1 MTKAPDLNFKFPL
14 MALSAGLGVFA
25 LSALLLW
32 SFGAPLHASTSTWV
46 ACALSFFSVV
56 SIASVLFAKAST
68 NTGHSTPKQTDQVA
82 ELKHH
87 IDTML
92 SGLAHCFNS
101 QYTQASG
108 ELEQVR
114 GLLDDAS
121 DKLVTSFTNLETHS
135 RKQQELALSITAQ
148 GHRDNLDNADEQVDF
163 ESFLGEIAST
173 LSVFVDTTVDT
184 SRVGMQL
191 VEMMDDI
198 NGRVNTIVG
207 VLGEIESIAKQT
219 NLLALNAAIEAARAG
234 EAGRGF
240 AVVADEVRNL
250 STRSS
255 QFSSQIREYMC
266 GVHNSVRAAEQSI
279 NGMASKDMQFALV
292 SKQRVGN
299 MLESVR
305 GINQHMNVAVDEI
318 TVISKEVGSEVART
332 VTSLQFQDLVTQ
344 LLARVCNR
352 IQTMSDSLQEI
363 EQVQSAAAAIH
374 DLPSLSQYLQR
385 YDSVIAKANSGPSGS
400 GPVSQG
406 HMASGDIDLF

>member
-1 MTKAPDLNFKFPL
+1 MKKASHLKFKLPL
-14 MALSAGLGVFA
+14 MALIAGLGVFA
-25 LSALLLW
+25 LSALLFW
-32 SFGAPLHASTSTWV
+32 SFDAPLHASTGSWV
-46 ACALSFFSVV
+46 SFALAFVGAV
-56 SIASVLFAKAST
+56 IIASVLLAKAST
-68 NTGHSTPKQTDQVA
+68 REDQPTHKQTDQVS
-82 ELKHH
+82 EIKHH

-92 SGLAHCFNS
+92 SGLAQCFNT

-114 GLLDDAS
+114 GLLNDAS
-121 DKLVTSFTNLETHS
+121 DKLVTSFTNLETYS
-135 RKQQELALSITAQ
+135 RNQQELALSITAQ
-148 GHRDNLDNADEQVDF
+148 GNHDNQENTEEQVDF

-255 QFSSQIREYMC
+255 QFSSQIRGYMS
-266 GVHNSVRAAEQSI
+266 GVHDSVRAAEQSI

-299 MLESVR
+299 MLDSVR
-305 GINQHMNVAVDEI
+305 GINQRMNVAVDEI
-318 TVISKEVGSEVART
+318 TMISKEVGSEVART

-344 LLARVCNR
+344 LLARVCHR

-363 EQVQSAAAAIH
+363 EQVQSAAAAIQ

>member
-1 MTKAPDLNFKFPL
+1 MKKVRNLNFKFSL
-14 MALSAGLGVFA
+14 MALIAGLGVFA
-25 LSALLLW
+25 LCALLLW
-32 SFGAPLHASTSTWV
+32 VFDAPLHASMGAWASF
-46 ACALSFFSVV
+46 ALAFLSAVI
-56 SIASVLFAKAST
+56 IASVLTAKAS
-68 NTGHSTPKQTDQVA
+68 NADQPTPKQTDQVT
-82 ELKHH
+82 EIKHH

-92 SGLAHCFNS
+92 SGLAQCFNT

-114 GLLDDAS
+114 GLLNDAS
-121 DKLVTSFTNLETHS
+121 DKLVTSFTSLESHS

-148 GHRDNLDNADEQVDF
+148 GHRDNQDDSEEQVDF

-255 QFSSQIREYMC
+255 QFSSQIREYMS
-266 GVHNSVRAAEQSI
+266 GVHDSVRAAEQSI

-299 MLESVR
+299 MLDSVR

-318 TVISKEVGSEVART
+318 TLISKEVGSEVART
-332 VTSLQFQDLVTQ
+332 VTSL
-344 LLARVCNR
+344 
-352 IQTMSDSLQEI
+352 
-363 EQVQSAAAAIH
+363 
-374 DLPSLSQYLQR
+374 
-385 YDSVIAKANSGPSGS
+385 
-400 GPVSQG
+400 
-406 HMASGDIDLF
+406 